1 LSDGSIGIVIAPS
14 DSDPYRPL
22 VRVLTNPTGRSIAP
36 VDVLLTDRPDLT
48 VQGLIDPRQL
58 NIDIDDYL

>member
-1 LSDGSIGIVIAPS
+1 
-14 DSDPYRPL
+14 
-22 VRVLTNPTGRSIAP
+22 VLTNPTGRSITP
-36 VDVLLTDRPDLT
+36 VDVLLTDRMDLT